1 MIPGTRME
9 QPARYAKPM
18 IILHWGIFLLMIG
31 VFASIELR
39 VLFEKGT
46 EARELAKSIHFM
58 LGLSVLLLAII
69 RLKFKFGSTT
79 PPIQPPSGVFISWL
93 ARLGHL
99 LLYVIIIGLPLAGW
113 MTLSA
118 AGKPISFWG
127 LELPPLL
134 AENKELAKTIK
145 DCHKLVGNLAYY
157 LIGAHVLIALF
168 HHYIRRD
175 NTLRRM
181 LPW

>member
-1 MIPGTRME
+1 MTSAAHIA

-18 IILHWGIFLLMIG
+18 IILHWAIFLLMIG

-58 LGLSVLLLAII
+58 LGLSVLLLAVI
-69 RLKFKFGSTT
+69 RLKFKFSSAT
-79 PPIQPPSGVFISWL
+79 PPIQPPSGAVIRWL
-93 ARLGHL
+93 TRLGHL
-99 LLYVIIIGLPLAGW
+99 LLYVVIIGLPLAGW

-118 AGKPISFWG
+118 AGKPIPFWG

-134 AENKELAKTIK
+134 AENKDLAKTIK
-145 DCHKLVGNLAYY
+145 DCHKLVGSLAYY
-157 LIGAHVLIALF
+157 LIGVHALMALF